1 MGRQRPVSV
10 SRALWAQGTLVLVC
24 AMAVLA
30 TFLLDDE
37 LVRLWTERAGRGGV
51 DNPPSFGPVA
61 LVAFV
66 VYALLAWVLSAL
78 FRDGNNWARLSLAAL
93 ALFTLLLMVVVF
105 RHDPPFVFQLLA
117 ALVVLVDLALL
128 VFLFH
133 PETSAYLRGA
143 EAAQEQD
150 EAPEA

>member
-10 SRALWAQGTLVLVC
+10 SRALWAQGVLVLVC
-24 AMAVLA
+24 AVAAVA
-30 TFLLDDE
+30 TFTLGDE
-37 LVRLWTERAGRGGV
+37 LVVTWTERAGV
-51 DNPPSFGPVA
+51 SKPPAFAPVA

-78 FRDGNNWARLSLAAL
+78 FRDGNNWARLSLGAL
-93 ALFTLLLMVVVF
+93 AVFTLLLMLVVF